1 MARTSRRKAGP
12 SSPRPRDKRHEAQ
25 ARETQAAQ
33 RASTRKQLTLRQY
46 QLRRAFAWGLVVLGI
61 LVGVTHWLAHLG
73 LWSFAKQGV
82 MDLVAGYPMAA
93 LLAILGSIMLGRLS
107 K

>member
-1 MARTSRRKAGP
+1 MARANRRKTGP
-12 SSPRPRDKRHEAQ
+12 SRPRDKRREAQ

-33 RASTRKQLTLRQY
+33 QRAKQQKQISVRVY
-46 QLRRAFAWGLVVLGI
+46 RFRRALGWGLVGLGI
-61 LVGVTHWLAHLG
+61 LVGVSHWLTHIG
-73 LWSFAKQGV
+73 LWGFASQGV

-93 LLAILGSIMLGRLS
+93 ALAIAGSIVLGRLS

>member
-1 MARTSRRKAGP
+1 MARANRRKTGP
-12 SSPRPRDKRHEAQ
+12 SRPRDKRREAQ

-33 RASTRKQLTLRQY
+33 QRAKQQKQISVRAY
-46 QLRRAFAWGLVVLGI
+46 RFRRALGWGLVGLGI
-61 LVGVTHWLAHLG
+61 LVGVSHWLTHIG
-73 LWSFAKQGV
+73 LWGFASQGV

-93 LLAILGSIMLGRLS
+93 ALAIAGSIVLGRLS